1 MRTAGGGHEAA
12 GCELSAKFYC
22 TDQKGAGLQLGGVLQ
37 AEARSSPATAARASL
52 EARYAELD
60 CVLQV
65 EAMKRRD
72 MYQRNQLLHKIQ
84 SETEKA
90 HDLLE
95 QRTSLQQQ
103 RKMAN
108 MTASFQRQKLLQVR
122 WGLLQA
128 ACRPA

>member
-1 MRTAGGGHEAA
+1 MW
-12 GCELSAKFYC
+12 
-22 TDQKGAGLQLGGVLQ
+22 
-37 AEARSSPATAARASL
+37 
-52 EARYAELD
+52 AELD
-60 CVLQV
+60 CALQV

-122 WGLLQA
+122 CGLLQA
-128 ACRPA
+128 ACRPAGRPCMPACISAGGLSALPFPTLLPSALQWVACCA